1 MKKMNIAALLLLSAL
16 LSACGDAAQTSVE
29 TTAPVVGDTAASVE
43 ETTADPY
50 ASERAAFASLPELD
64 LGGAE
69 FVIAAQAATGCSET
83 EIYVEEADGEV
94 VNDAIFM
101 RNLAVNERFNCEI
114 RVNGCDVNKTVK
126 TAVTAGDASYPLAF
140 PSLSTAGL
148 MARSGYLT
156 DFCNMDVITLDSPW
170 WDRGTA
176 DLNVDGKVFFMNGDV
191 NLLDNDCTYL
201 MFFNKKLIS
210 DYDLEEP
217 YQLVRDGKW
226 TLEVFSE
233 MCQDISADID
243 GDGVMNENDR
253 WGYVTTDKGPNTFF
267 YGSGL
272 KFVYFDENNLPM
284 LQPDLEKITSVLDK
298 VVGILGRTHRVSFI
312 PGHHTIGRT
321 IFMED
326 RSLFYGEVLSYVG
339 GLREMESEF
348 GILPIPKY
356 DEAQSAY
363 YTYCESNSSTA
374 TIPNTGAQE
383 TAALVL
389 EAMAIQSYITVTPAY
404 YDVAIQ
410 RKYSRDEDSIEM
422 LDIALENRVYDMAR
436 VYSADL
442 GVHEIFQSLATSG
455 STDFASSYAK
465 KEKRALE
472 KLEKLVTYLTESE

>member
-1 MKKMNIAALLLLSAL
+1 
-16 LSACGDAAQTSVE
+16 
-29 TTAPVVGDTAASVE
+29 
-43 ETTADPY
+43 
-50 ASERAAFASLPELD
+50 
-64 LGGAE
+64 
-69 FVIAAQAATGCSET
+69 
-83 EIYVEEADGEV
+83 
-94 VNDAIFM
+94 
-101 RNLAVNERFNCEI
+101 
-114 RVNGCDVNKTVK
+114 
-126 TAVTAGDASYPLAF
+126 
-140 PSLSTAGL
+140 
-148 MARSGYLT
+148 
-156 DFCNMDVITLDSPW
+156 
-170 WDRGTA
+170 
-176 DLNVDGKVFFMNGDV
+176 MNGDV

-210 DYDLEEP
+210 DFDLEEP

-226 TLEVFSE
+226 TLDVFSE
-233 MCQDISADID
+233 MCQNISADIN
-243 GDGVMNENDR
+243 GDGIMDENDR

-267 YGSGL
+267 YGSDL
-272 KFVYFDENNLPM
+272 KFVYFDENNVPV
-284 LQPDLEKITSVLDK
+284 LQPDMEKITSVLDK

-312 PGHHTIGRT
+312 PSHHTIGHT
-321 IFMED
+321 MFMED

-374 TIPNTGAQE
+374 TILNVETQE
-383 TAALVL
+383 TAALIL

-436 VYSADL
+436 VYSAEF
-442 GVHEIFQSLATSG
+442 GIHEIFQSLATSG

-465 KEKRALE
+465 KEKRAIEKME
-472 KLEKLVTYLTESE
+472 KLISYFNEME